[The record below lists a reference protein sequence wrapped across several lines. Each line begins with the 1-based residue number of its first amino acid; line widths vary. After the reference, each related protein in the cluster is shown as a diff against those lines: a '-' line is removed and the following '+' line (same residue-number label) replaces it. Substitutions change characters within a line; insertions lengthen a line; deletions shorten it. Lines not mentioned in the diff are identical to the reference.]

1 MCNRNHR
8 GYWTKENCL
17 KAAKL
22 CNTRS
27 DFKNLYSQAW
37 RKCRE
42 NGWLDEAYSH
52 MVIKTVVH
60 RGYWQDYDNCFN
72 AAKQCITASEFERK
86 YPQAYRIARQKKWK
100 KDYTWFVSGFDL
112 AIQ

>member
-27 DFKNLYSQAW
+27 DFKNLYSQAS

-86 YPQAYRIARQKKWK
+86 YPYYIHRNTHRGNYKRRKLRYPK
-100 KDYTWFVSGFDL
+100 RC
-112 AIQ
+112 